1 MWRWPHSLQND
12 HFSTSVPKVVV
23 VGRPSCTLPSTVV
36 SSWHQ
41 LIFLEMA
48 HNSTYSHWSSPCTC
62 VHPVTPLP
70 LTLMLTHLPPLN
82 STLPLGDLVN
92 TLNFPFAFV
101 NQRRHVFHCFQ
112 GSRHSFEISVSWQGV
127 FFKFLHEKTNKKISI
142 ITGFSKI
149 IVMVFCSHQ
158 RTVRKL
164 KYIFVVSRG
173 A

>member
-1 MWRWPHSLQND
+1 MT
-12 HFSTSVPKVVV
+12 TSVPLSLKLSLWEGPVVLCHQQSSV
-23 VGRPSCTLPSTVV
+23 VDTSWSFSKWLIIPHTLTDHLHVPAFT
-36 SSWHQ
+36 
-41 LIFLEMA
+41 
-48 HNSTYSHWSSPCTC
+48 
-62 VHPVTPLP
+62 PVTPLP

-158 RTVRKL
+158 RTGRKL